1 VQRNSLRQNLEEA
14 LTNAFKDLSR
24 EMRSNIL
31 ARRRDHGKGHWFT
44 NICNSFLE
52 LFGTFYTLEPFKL
65 L

>member
-1 VQRNSLRQNLEEA
+1 M
-14 LTNAFKDLSR
+14 TNAFKDLSR

-52 LFGTFYTLEPFKL
+52 HFGTFYTLEPFKL

>member
-44 NICNSFLE
+44 NIYNSLLE
-52 LFGTFYTLEPFKL
+52 LFVTFYILEPFNL